1 MKHVL
6 PKAGELRP
14 SQEWGCFTAFSERN
28 LKKLR
33 NDTPTQDIVTFFFI
47 SGKKNAGKSSLTY
60 VQAPR
65 PPPHF
70 YILCSHVS
78 GIVSANGSEAKE
90 PQESGRSKT
99 TTIFPSY
106 SPCEF

>member
-1 MKHVL
+1 M
-6 PKAGELRP
+6 
-14 SQEWGCFTAFSERN
+14 FTAFSERN

-78 GIVSANGSEAKE
+78 SIVSANGSEAKE
-90 PQESGRSKT
+90 PKESGCSKM
-99 TTIFPSY
+99 TTIFPS
-106 SPCEF
+106 